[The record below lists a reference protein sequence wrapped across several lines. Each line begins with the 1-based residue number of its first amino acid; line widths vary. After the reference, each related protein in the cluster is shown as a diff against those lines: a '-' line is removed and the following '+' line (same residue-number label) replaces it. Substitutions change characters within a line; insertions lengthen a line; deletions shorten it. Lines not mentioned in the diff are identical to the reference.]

1 MYRAL
6 RMPSVAFSLVC
17 ALAASNTC
25 SKMDSIRFMVLR
37 LGIRVQVGNKNQKIS
52 IQKLSQ
58 QGKASWHPCLIWVYR
73 PGDSG
78 SQVGAGNRTKTD
90 PHNLCLSPF
99 FQTCLVQ
106 TVLQSSQDHM
116 HATQMVNAIRSV
128 RTLVR
133 NTMVINCPQHNGRQ
147 LQQLASHYRIP
158 PSLQAVSN
166 PIYAAAVILQ
176 LVWLV
181 WLVHIHSSMPTQSEG
196 WLEPRV

>member
-78 SQVGAGNRTKTD
+78 SQLGQET
-90 PHNLCLSPF
+90 
-99 FQTCLVQ
+99 
-106 TVLQSSQDHM
+106 
-116 HATQMVNAIRSV
+116 
-128 RTLVR
+128 
-133 NTMVINCPQHNGRQ
+133 
-147 LQQLASHYRIP
+147 
-158 PSLQAVSN
+158 
-166 PIYAAAVILQ
+166 
-176 LVWLV
+176 
-181 WLVHIHSSMPTQSEG
+181 
-196 WLEPRV
+196 EPRPIHITSVCRHSFKLAWFKRFFNQVNTICMQHKWWMVERAWIRYS